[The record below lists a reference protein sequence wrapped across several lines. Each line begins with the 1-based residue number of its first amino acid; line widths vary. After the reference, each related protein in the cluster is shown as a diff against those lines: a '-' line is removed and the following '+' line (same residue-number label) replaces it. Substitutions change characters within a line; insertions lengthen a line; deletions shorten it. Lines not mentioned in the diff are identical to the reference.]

1 VTRGGPTRLGSA
13 DLMRRLRTAVT
24 GTALFALAAGCLTA
38 CQAQAE
44 QRTETVRRPPTSA
57 PSSPRPASPPLR
69 VMPLGDSITDGLQVP
84 GGYRTDLWEFMA
96 ADGMAVDF
104 VGSQAGGPAQL
115 PDRDHEGHPGWR
127 MGQIYLQARSWVRTY
142 RPQVVLLDIG
152 TNDVLQDKEL
162 EQAPTRLSMLINL
175 ITSTSPETRV
185 YVATI
190 GPFARRVDEARAA
203 RYDAAIPTI
212 ARTLTQR
219 GRHVQAVDM
228 HAALGK
234 GDLAPDGIHP
244 TAGGY
249 SKMAARWYTAL
260 TGSSMTRLEAENPA
274 YATVNNGVR
283 LQTPDASGNG
293 KVGYLNYADSYVEF
307 TLQVPRAARY
317 RMYAHAADGMGRPC
331 DQRLSVN
338 GKPQENLRFPDV
350 GWDEWTIRSADLS
363 LIAGRNTIRFSPET
377 CSTEIDAIDLRVMR

>member
-1 VTRGGPTRLGSA
+1 
-13 DLMRRLRTAVT
+13 
-24 GTALFALAAGCLTA
+24 
-38 CQAQAE
+38 
-44 QRTETVRRPPTSA
+44 
-57 PSSPRPASPPLR
+57 
-69 VMPLGDSITDGLQVP
+69 MPLGDSITDGLDVP
-84 GGYRTDLWEFMA
+84 GGYRTDLWEFTA

-104 VGSQAGGPAQL
+104 VGSQGGGPAQL

-127 MGQIYLQARSWVRTY
+127 MGQIYLQVRSWVQTY

-162 EQAPTRLSMLINL
+162 AQAPTRLSKLIDL
-175 ITSTSPETRV
+175 ITTTSPGTRV

-190 GPFARRVDEARAA
+190 GPFARRVDETRAA
-203 RYDAAIPTI
+203 RYNAAIPAIT
-212 ARTLTQR
+212 RTLAQQ
-219 GRHVQAVDM
+219 GRQVQIVDM

-234 GDLAPDGIHP
+234 GDLARDGIHP

-260 TGSSMTRLEAENPA
+260 TGASMTRWEAENPA

-307 TLQVPRAARY
+307 ALQVPRAARY
-317 RMYAHAADGMGRPC
+317 RMYAHAADGMGKHC

-338 GKPQENLRFPDV
+338 GRSQESLRFPAL

-363 LIAGRNTIRFSPET
+363 LNAGRNTVRFSPGG
-377 CSTEIDAIDLRVMR
+377 CSTEIDAVDLRVVR